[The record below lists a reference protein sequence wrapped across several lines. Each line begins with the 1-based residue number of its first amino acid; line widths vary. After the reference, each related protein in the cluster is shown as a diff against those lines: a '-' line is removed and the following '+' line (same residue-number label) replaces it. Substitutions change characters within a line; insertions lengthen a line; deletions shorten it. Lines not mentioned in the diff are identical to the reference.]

1 MRYLVQIL
9 LLFGALLLFTDSAE
23 AQRHKRTRILFVF
36 DASYSMNGKLQ
47 EQKKIA
53 VAKNLLGSLIDS
65 LAEKPNVTLGFRAY
79 GHQSPRRKYD
89 CQDTKLEVGFY
100 PDNKQDIL
108 KELKK
113 IEPKGTTPI
122 AYSLQQAGGD
132 FPEAPR
138 ARNVIILLTD
148 GIEECQ
154 GDPCKV
160 SRSLQRNNVV
170 LKPFVIGIGI
180 EEKYKNQLDCL
191 GRYFNAANK
200 KEFRDALSV
209 VVSQAVNP
217 TSAQVKLLDVNGKA
231 TETNVNMTF
240 YDKEQGLILHNLYHT
255 MDASGRPDTLY
266 LDPSPTYN
274 LQVHTT
280 PPVWKR
286 NINLEAG
293 EHNDIMV
300 EAPQGQIAFNV
311 NGSNSYGRLP
321 MVVRQ
326 SGKNCRV
333 INKQMEGTSH
343 RYLVGR
349 YDATILTTPRIHL
362 NNVSVQQDKVNKV
375 NIPAPGKVYVSKST
389 NMHGSIYQKVR
400 GKMRWVCNIKERV
413 RRERIILQPGSYRIV
428 ARPFNATNTTSTT
441 VKEFKI
447 KSGSSIKIKVN

>member
-1 MRYLVQIL
+1 MRHLVQIL
-9 LLFGALLLFTDSAE
+9 VLFGGLLLFADAAE

-36 DASYSMNGKLQ
+36 DASYSMFGNLD

-53 VAKNLLGSLIDS
+53 VAKNLLGNLIDS
-65 LAEKPNVTLGFRAY
+65 LAEKPNVKLGFRAY
-79 GHQSPRRKYD
+79 GHQTPRRKYD

-108 KELKK
+108 DELKK

-122 AYSLQQAGGD
+122 AYSLQQAGSD
-132 FPEAPR
+132 FPDAPR

-180 EEKYKNQLDCL
+180 EKKYKNQLDCL

-200 KEFRDALSV
+200 KEFREALSV
-209 VVSQAVNP
+209 VVSQAVNA

-231 TETNVNMTF
+231 TETDVNMTF
-240 YDKEQGLILHNLYHT
+240 YDKEQDLILHNLYHT
-255 MDASGRPDTLY
+255 MDATGKPDTLY
-266 LDPSPTYN
+266 LDPSPNYN

-286 NINLEAG
+286 DISLEAG
-293 EHNDIMV
+293 EHNNILLK
-300 EAPQGQIAFNV
+300 APQGRIAFNV
-311 NGSNSYGRLP
+311 NGSKIYSRLP

-326 SGKNCRV
+326 SGKNCRI

-349 YDATILTTPRIHL
+349 YDVSILTTPRIHL
-362 NNVSVQQDKVNKV
+362 NNVKVEQDKVNKI

-389 NMHGSIYQKVR
+389 NMHGSIYQKVS
-400 GKMRWVCNIKERV
+400 GKMKWVCNIEERL
-413 RRERIILQPGSYRIV
+413 RRERIILQPGAYRIV
-428 ARPFNATNTTSTT
+428 TRPSNAINTNKTN

-447 KSGSSIKIKVN
+447 KSGSSLKIKVN